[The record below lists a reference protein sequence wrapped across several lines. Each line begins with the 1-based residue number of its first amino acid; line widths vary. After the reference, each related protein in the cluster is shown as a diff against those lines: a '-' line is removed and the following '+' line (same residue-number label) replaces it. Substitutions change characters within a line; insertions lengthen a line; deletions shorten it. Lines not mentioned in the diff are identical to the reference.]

1 MVASELPVVPKNFL
15 DLFER
20 KHCFMALFLAP
31 LRAPLKGGA
40 HGATPGAPWF
50 PSRAESQ
57 LALLSSW
64 LAWGWA
70 GSAWLWLALP
80 RISA

>member
-1 MVASELPVVPKNFL
+1 
-15 DLFER
+15 
-20 KHCFMALFLAP
+20 MALFLAP

-70 GSAWLWLALP
+70 GLGFGWLFLGFRRDFGFRLDLASA
-80 RISA
+80 